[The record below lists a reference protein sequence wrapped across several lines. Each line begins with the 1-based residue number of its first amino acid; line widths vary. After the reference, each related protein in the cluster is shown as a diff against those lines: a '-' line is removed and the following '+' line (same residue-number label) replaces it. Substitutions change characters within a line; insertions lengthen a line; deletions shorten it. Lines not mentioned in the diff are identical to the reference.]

1 MRTATRR
8 APAAQVC
15 VGKNLDG
22 SGCRRRVTDPTGL
35 CADHRK
41 NAAKAG
47 AALPP
52 AALAA
57 PAATPPADPLL
68 PEKVEVVE
76 AEVVLAPGDRTP
88 IPTPREMVASTGAG
102 AFMADEL
109 AELGLIDRLTDAD
122 LASAVATA
130 EATTALHRRNATIDN
145 YAAHIAEVDRALVDR
160 FGVTRD
166 QIWREDGM
174 PAAVLLVYLADVT
187 SRAQK
192 HPDLDPDEPY
202 LPLPERQPCAG
213 EVADDDGQRRECKN
227 STDHPSGLCRAHLQ
241 RAGGR
246 ITAAT
251 IRQRMSAISH
261 AHRQHFPDGADPT
274 KHPKVTAFL
283 RGYASSE
290 GSAPDGK
297 GEAPP
302 LRADALVKIVS
313 RMGAE
318 PHTPLADRDAALVEL
333 ACDDERR
340 LSMNALTRLEWSQVS
355 LVEGGGVELKLG
367 GDPVVLD
374 PYQAAAVR
382 RLRGRFHGVATGPV
396 FRRYLDPDDRRRFR
410 PEGISGGYAGEGI
423 SHVTAKNI
431 VAGRLAAAGIALPA
445 RGAPKLDRQARHAA
459 ADRIVHPAV
468 EVLRSI
474 DHRDRFL
481 LTTGFWRASRR
492 RNLVDLEWRDLK
504 VVTPSKINGGGGL
517 DVCHRVSKTRD
528 DASWGAMCPTP
539 PPDHPWAPLDPVAAH
554 DAWKAE
560 WTRIVG
566 RKPGPNDPVFLA
578 LDSAGNPRR
587 DNRGQL
593 KRIARPD
600 VNRIVADRAEAAGE
614 PPDEGGHFTAHS
626 LRRGRATTMSEAGLS
641 TDDIQDVTEHK
652 TAEMARH
659 YVDNA
664 HRLGKGDR
672 KLFGWAMSDGAPA

>member
-1 MRTATRR
+1 MRTATR
-8 APAAQVC
+8 AATIC
-15 VGKNLDG
+15 VGENADG
-22 SGCRRRVTDPTGL
+22 TGCRRRVTDPSGL

-47 AALPP
+47 AAVPS
-52 AALAA
+52 AALVA
-57 PAATPPADPLL
+57 PAVPPADPLL

-76 AEVVLAPGDRTP
+76 ADGVLAPGDRTP

-102 AFMADEL
+102 DFMADEL
-109 AELGLIDRLTDAD
+109 AELGLADRLDAAD
-122 LASAVATA
+122 LAAAAATA
-130 EATTALHRRNATIDN
+130 EATTANHRRRATLDN
-145 YAAHIAEVDRALVDR
+145 YTAHVAEVDRALVAR

-166 QIWREDGM
+166 EIWREDGM
-174 PAAVLLVYLADVT
+174 PAAVLLVYLTDVT
-187 SRAQK
+187 SRAEK
-192 HPDLDPDEPY
+192 WPDLDPDEPY
-202 LPLPERQPCAG
+202 EPLAERQPCAEVVG
-213 EVADDDGQRRECKN
+213 EIDADTGQRRACKN
-227 STDHPSGLCRAHLQ
+227 TTDHPSGLCRAHLQ

-251 IRQRMSAISH
+251 IRQRMSAISYV
-261 AHRQHFPDGADPT
+261 HRQHFPDAADPT

-290 GSAPDGK
+290 GSAPDGR

-302 LRADALVKIVS
+302 LRGDALVEIVS

-318 PHTPLADRDAALVEL
+318 PHTPLDDRDAALVEL
-333 ACDDERR
+333 ACAEGGG
-340 LSMNALTRLEWSQVS
+340 LSMNRLAGLTWDQVVFTEDGGAGLDLDGRWVAL
-355 LVEGGGVELKLG
+355 
-367 GDPVVLD
+367 DD
-374 PYQAAAVR
+374 DQAAALR
-382 RLRGRFHGVATGPV
+382 RLRIRFPGVATGNV
-396 FRRYLDPDDRRRFR
+396 FCRYLDPADRGRFR
-410 PEGISGGYAGEGI
+410 PEGI
-423 SHVTAKNI
+423 SHVTAKNV
-431 VAGRLAAAGIALPA
+431 VAGRLAAAGIAMPD
-445 RGAPKLDRQARHAA
+445 RGAPKLARKARHAA
-459 ADRIVHPAV
+459 AARIVHPAV
-468 EVLRSI
+468 EVLRPI

-481 LTTGFWRASRR
+481 LTVGFWRASRR
-492 RNLVDLEWRDLK
+492 RNLVDLEWRDLRP
-504 VVTPSKINGGGGL
+504 VAPSKINGLGGL

-528 DASWGAMCPTP
+528 KPSWGAMCPTP

-600 VNRIVADRAEAAGE
+600 VNRIVDSRAEAAGVQ
-614 PPDEGGHFTAHS
+614 PKEGGHFTAHS
-626 LRRGRATTMSEAGLS
+626 LRRGRATTMSESGLS

-659 YVDNA
+659 YVDRA

-672 KLFGWAMSDGAPA
+672 KLFGWAMSDGASA